1 MFERFCPVPRFGH
14 RRAYQAL
21 DVPMR
26 KSRLYSSLLSLAI
39 LAGLAGCSTAPKA
52 PDISANVRAA
62 LTQAGLRDITATQ
75 DRDKGVVTLTGHVP
89 SDNDKLRAES
99 VARSVAGA
107 QVVANQ
113 IEVLP
118 PGVESDAKKVNAA
131 LDKGVAANMDAAL
144 IQYNLRD
151 VKYTV
156 KNHVVTLT
164 GDVDTQ
170 EIRSKAETVAS
181 AVPNVQQVVNE
192 IQVRV
197 QKATST
203 R

>member
-1 MFERFCPVPRFGH
+1 M
-14 RRAYQAL
+14 
-21 DVPMR
+21 
-26 KSRLYSSLLSLAI
+26 KSLQLCSSLLTLVVA
-39 LAGLAGCSTAPKA
+39 AGLAGCSTAPKA
-52 PDISANVRAA
+52 PEVASNVRTA
-62 LTQAGLRDITATQ
+62 LTQAGLRDITASQ

-89 SDNDKLRAES
+89 SENDKLRAES
-99 VARSVAGA
+99 IARSVAGQ

-144 IQYNLRD
+144 IQYNLHD

-164 GDVDTQ
+164 GDVDSQ
-170 EIRSKAETVAS
+170 EVRSKAEAIAS
-181 AVPNVQQVVNE
+181 GVPNVQQVVNE
-192 IQVRV
+192 LQLRV

>member
-1 MFERFCPVPRFGH
+1 M
-14 RRAYQAL
+14 
-21 DVPMR
+21 
-26 KSRLYSSLLSLAI
+26 KSLQVYSSLLSVVVA
-39 LAGLAGCSTAPKA
+39 AGLVGCSTAPKA
-52 PDISANVRAA
+52 PDIAGTVNNA
-62 LTQAGLRDITATQ
+62 LIQAGLRDINATQ
-75 DRDKGVVTLTGHVP
+75 DRDKGVLTLGGHVP
-89 SDNDKLRAES
+89 SDNDKIRAES
-99 VARSVAGA
+99 IARSVAGQ

-118 PGVESDAKKVNAA
+118 PGVEAEARKVNAA

-151 VKYTV
+151 IKYTV

-164 GDVDTQ
+164 GDVDSQ
-170 EIRSKAETVAS
+170 EIRSKAETIAS
-181 AVPNVQQVVNE
+181 GVPNVQQVVNE

>member
-1 MFERFCPVPRFGH
+1 
-14 RRAYQAL
+14 
-21 DVPMR
+21 MR
-26 KSRLYSSLLSLAI
+26 SIKVYSSLLTLA
-39 LAGLAGCSTAPKA
+39 LGMGLVGCSTAPKA
-52 PDISANVRAA
+52 PDVAANVRGA
-62 LTQAGLRDITATQ
+62 LTQAGLRDISATQ
-75 DRDKGVVTLTGHVP
+75 DRDKGVVTLTGHVT

-99 VARSVAGA
+99 VARSVAGQ

-118 PGVESDAKKVNAA
+118 PGVEAEAKKVNAA
-131 LDKGVAANMDAAL
+131 LDKGISANMDAAL

-151 VKYTV
+151 VKYNV

-170 EIRSKAETVAS
+170 ELRSKAETVAS

-192 IQVRV
+192 LQVRV

>member
-1 MFERFCPVPRFGH
+1 M
-14 RRAYQAL
+14 
-21 DVPMR
+21 
-26 KSRLYSSLLSLAI
+26 KSFQLCSSLLTLVVA
-39 LAGLAGCSTAPKA
+39 AGLAGCSTAPKA
-52 PDISANVRAA
+52 PDVAANVRGA
-62 LTQAGLRDITATQ
+62 LTQAGLRDISASQ
-75 DRDKGVVTLTGHVP
+75 DRDKGVVTLTGHVA

-99 VARSVAGA
+99 IARSVAGQ
-107 QVVANQ
+107 QVVSNQ

-164 GDVDTQ
+164 GDVDSQ
-170 EIRSKAETVAS
+170 EVRSKAEAIAS

>member
-1 MFERFCPVPRFGH
+1 MKRFN
-14 RRAYQAL
+14 
-21 DVPMR
+21 M
-26 KSRLYSSLLSLAI
+26 YSSLLTRAV
-39 LAGLAGCSTAPKA
+39 AMGLASCSTAPKA
-52 PDISANVRAA
+52 PDVSANVRSA

-75 DRDKGVVTLTGHVP
+75 DRDKGVVTLGGHVT

-99 VARSVAGA
+99 IARSVAGQ

-118 PGVESDAKKVNAA
+118 PGVEDEAKKVNAA
-131 LDKGVAANMDAAL
+131 LDKGISANMDAAI

-151 VKYTV
+151 VKYSV

-164 GDVDTQ
+164 GDVDSQ
-170 EIRSKAETVAS
+170 EVRSKAETVAS
-181 AVPNVQQVVNE
+181 GVPNVQQVVNE

>member
-1 MFERFCPVPRFGH
+1 M
-14 RRAYQAL
+14 
-21 DVPMR
+21 
-26 KSRLYSSLLSLAI
+26 KSFQLYSSLLSLVVA
-39 LAGLAGCSTAPKA
+39 AAMVGCSTAPKA
-52 PDISANVRAA
+52 PDVSANVSTA
-62 LTQAGLRDITATQ
+62 LNQAGLRDITATQ
-75 DRDKGVVTLTGHVP
+75 DREKGVVTLGGHVQ

-99 VARSVAGA
+99 IARSAAGQ
-107 QVVANQ
+107 QVVSNQ

-118 PGVESDAKKVNAA
+118 PGVEAEAKKVNAA
-131 LDKGVAANMDAAL
+131 LDKAVAANMEAAL

-151 VKYTV
+151 IKYSV

-164 GDVDTQ
+164 GDVDSQ
-170 EIRSKAETVAS
+170 EIRGKAETIAS
-181 AVPNVQQVVNE
+181 GVPNVQQVVNE

>member
-1 MFERFCPVPRFGH
+1 
-14 RRAYQAL
+14 
-21 DVPMR
+21 MR
-26 KSRLYSSLLSLAI
+26 SFTLYSSLLSLVVA
-39 LAGLAGCSTAPKA
+39 LGLTGCSSAPKA
-52 PDISANVRAA
+52 PDVAANVRNA
-62 LTQAGLRDITATQ
+62 LNQAGLRDINTTQ
-75 DRDKGVVTLTGHVP
+75 DRDKGVVTLSGHVP
-89 SDNDKLRAES
+89 SDNDKIRAES
-99 VARSVAGA
+99 IARSVAGQ

-118 PGVESDAKKVNAA
+118 PGVEADAKKVNSA
-131 LDKGVAANMDAAL
+131 LDKGISANLDAAA
-144 IQYNLRD
+144 IQYNLHD

-164 GDVDTQ
+164 GDVDSQ
-170 EIRSKAETVAS
+170 ELRQKAERVAA

-192 IQVRV
+192 LQVRV

>member
-1 MFERFCPVPRFGH
+1 MKT
-14 RRAYQAL
+14 L
-21 DVPMR
+21 
-26 KSRLYSSLLSLAI
+26 RLYASLLC
-39 LAGLAGCSTAPKA
+39 LAGVAALSGCSSAPKA
-52 PDISANVRAA
+52 PDVAANVRTA
-62 LTQAGLRDITATQ
+62 LSQAGLPDITTTQ

-89 SDNDKLRAES
+89 SDNDKIRAES
-99 VARSVAGA
+99 IARSVAGQ

-118 PGVESDAKKVNAA
+118 PGVEADAKKVNAA

-164 GDVDTQ
+164 GDVDSQ
-170 EIRSKAETVAS
+170 EIRTKAETVAA

-192 IQVRV
+192 LQVRV

>member
-1 MFERFCPVPRFGH
+1 
-14 RRAYQAL
+14 
-21 DVPMR
+21 
-26 KSRLYSSLLSLAI
+26 
-39 LAGLAGCSTAPKA
+39 
-52 PDISANVRAA
+52 
-62 LTQAGLRDITATQ
+62 LRDITASQ

-89 SDNDKLRAES
+89 SENDKLRAES
-99 VARSVAGA
+99 IARSVAGQ

-144 IQYNLRD
+144 IQYNLHD

-164 GDVDTQ
+164 GDVDSQ
-170 EIRSKAETVAS
+170 EVRSKAEAIAS
-181 AVPNVQQVVNE
+181 GVPNVQQVVNE
-192 IQVRV
+192 LQLRV